1 MPVADG
7 LHAHTAAA
15 AAALHREH
23 AVGALAPGMLADFVV
38 LDSDPLTAD
47 PAELASIGVR
57 ETWIGGARAWAAPG
71 R

>member
-1 MPVADG
+1 M
-7 LHAHTAAA
+7 
-15 AAALHREH
+15 
-23 AVGALAPGMLADFVV
+23 APGMLADFAV